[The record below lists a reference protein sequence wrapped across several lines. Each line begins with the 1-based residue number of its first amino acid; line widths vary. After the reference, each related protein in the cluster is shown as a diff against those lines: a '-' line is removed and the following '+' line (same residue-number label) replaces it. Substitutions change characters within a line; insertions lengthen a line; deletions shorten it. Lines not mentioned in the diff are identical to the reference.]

1 MSSTANNNNRVSDL
15 IPYVYLDVQIEP
27 FAFTHVPPLL
37 VKELTVKSL
46 GVHHYIFSGQA
57 SDIAVRFLMQRLIDL
72 THMSAPGVTGRASIC
87 IRALGKVPLTH

>member
-1 MSSTANNNNRVSDL
+1 MSLN
-15 IPYVYLDVQIEP
+15 VQIEL
-27 FAFTHVPPLL
+27 FAFAYVPLPL
-37 VKELTVKSL
+37 VKELTVKSY

-57 SDIAVRFLMQRLIDL
+57 SDIAVRFLMQRPIDL